1 MLCIALT
8 LVFVGAS
15 TATIMNRM
23 QHSSEASTPHEHMLL
38 SDVSYLAD
46 HDDQLHGA
54 DHHGKQS
61 NDQRV
66 SQSDVHALV
75 GGDHEAPVNDHSGHH
90 HHHQG
95 EVGGNMVV
103 LGTNAFAPH
112 DWQSPKQG
120 LAHLLAPHST
130 WRALPERPPRTL
142 ENRA

>member
-23 QHSSEASTPHEHMLL
+23 QHSSEATTPHEHMLL

-54 DHHGKQS
+54 DHHGKTS
-61 NDQRV
+61 DQRV
-66 SQSDVHALV
+66 AQSDIHALM
-75 GGDHEAPVNDHSGHH
+75 GGDESPVNGHSGHH

-103 LGTNAFAPH
+103 LGTDAYSPS
-112 DWQSPKQG
+112 DWQSPQQG
-120 LAHLLAPHST
+120 LAHQLPPHSA